1 MITRPLFTPFKIK
14 NIIVPT
20 RIARAATG
28 ERMADEEGRM
38 PPGLAEYYANHARDK
53 VGLIQPGYT
62 FVAEAGRCSPG
73 QLGIH
78 TDAAA
83 EAFRPMLDGIHKYGA
98 VAVVQLV
105 YNFARSLRM
114 PVEELAGIRD
124 AFAEAAA
131 RAKSVGFDGVSLHAA
146 HGYLLS
152 QFLSPFY
159 NRRRD
164 EYGGSVGNR
173 ARFPMEVLRAVRAK
187 VGDDFFVM
195 AKINTNDYLG
205 EKGATEEMSI
215 ESCRILADAG
225 LDMIET
231 SGGMPRSIGQAL
243 YERPIES
250 REDEAF
256 FRDFAIRLK
265 KAADIPLMLTGGIRS
280 YEVAEEI
287 VRDGIADL
295 VGMARPLM
303 AEPGLARRWF
313 EGDRRAAA
321 CTNCNTRCRDAIRNG
336 YCEIAAEA
344 ADNH

>member
-1 MITRPLFTPFKIK
+1 MFSLFTAFKIK
-14 NIIVPT
+14 NVTVPT
-20 RIARAATG
+20 RLARAATG
-28 ERMADEEGRM
+28 ERMADEGGGM
-38 PPGLAEYYANHARDK
+38 PPELAEYYANHARDK
-53 VGLIQPGYT
+53 VGLIQPGYA

-83 EAFRPMLDGIHKYGA
+83 EAFRPMLEGIHKYGA
-98 VAVVQLV
+98 VAVLQLV

-114 PVEELAGIRD
+114 PVGELAEIRD
-124 AFAEAAA
+124 AFAKAAA
-131 RAKSVGFDGVSLHAA
+131 RAKRVGFDGVSLHAA

-173 ARFPMEVLRAVRAK
+173 AKFPTEVLRAVRAK

-205 EKGATEEMSI
+205 EKGVAEKMSI
-215 ESCRILADAG
+215 ESCRMLADAG

-231 SGGMPRSIGQAL
+231 SAGMPRSIGQAWS
-243 YERPIES
+243 ERRIES

-265 KAADIPLMLTGGIRS
+265 KVADIPLMLTGGIRS

-287 VRDGIADL
+287 VRDGIAGI
-295 VGMARPLM
+295 VGMARPLI

-313 EGDRRAAA
+313 EGDRRAAT
-321 CTNCNTRCRDAIRNG
+321 CTNCNTRCQDAIRNG
-336 YCEIAAEA
+336 YCKIAAEA
-344 ADNH
+344 ADNR